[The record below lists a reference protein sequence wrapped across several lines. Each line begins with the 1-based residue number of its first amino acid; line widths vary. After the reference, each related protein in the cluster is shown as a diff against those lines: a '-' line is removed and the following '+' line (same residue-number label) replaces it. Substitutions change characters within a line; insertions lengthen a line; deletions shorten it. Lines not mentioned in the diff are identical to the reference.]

1 MIFKWVFLVLDCS
14 HIKIDLNDDAKI
26 HVLKHIN
33 RTNCVNVLCLTKYL
47 TCIITIICSISF
59 IISIIAVSLIKCLY
73 VTIL

>member
-33 RTNCVNVLCLTKYL
+33 RTNCVNALCLTKYL
-47 TCIITIICSISF
+47 TCIVITKCSIQF
-59 IISIIAVSLIKCLY
+59 IISAIVVYLIECLY